1 LFFSIKIKSWIR
13 LQSLITSIFLIT
25 ILGSSKKLDLDEEID
40 LESDMNM
47 VDMDD
52 LDDDELSLDE
62 GLSGSQ
68 VLQSTSKRVR
78 MIFSVMAS
86 PNRIDILRILNSK
99 GPLTYSELKSLA
111 GFKSKKESGKFAYHL
126 RKLLRQSLVALNK
139 SERRYTITNLG
150 KLVLSLARQIE
161 ERSIIESG
169 KMYVR
174 TSHSSIEEFNSQKII
189 QSLVREGSLPLE
201 LAQKITE
208 EVENRIYKYQ
218 TAYLTGSLI
227 RELVNSVLLEHGHEE
242 YRHKLARVGLP
253 IFEVQEMVSNAEN
266 IENGVE
272 GLLFKTGRIVFAE
285 HLLTSTLPKDIADA
299 HLSGDLHI
307 TNPGLWSI
315 LPDTIFINVKAL
327 IEDGID
333 LKGKYLNVC
342 RIPPV
347 KTLNNLSSA
356 LSMIIALVSKEASQE
371 VVLDDLIPSLS
382 KYSKDLLELER
393 KLVDSFTTS
402 STTMGYDNMSTVIS
416 FRIPLGIDQK
426 IVKTVLSAYKT
437 YTKLTPIPK
446 IGLVIDYDKGK
457 ITDVSQIISEII
469 TLGGKVMFTKH
480 NTSQKG
486 VTHPKNSTSTLL
498 HLGSLS
504 INLPRLA
511 FESNKDETYFRA
523 RLALLMKPALDSM
536 AKRNKNISNLIRLG
550 VNPILAA
557 GTLYMQRS
565 TVSLVINLVGLQN
578 AVYGI
583 LGFKNNNEGQQIL
596 HKVIETAVDIATKKS
611 KDLGINIIVSMTE
624 SDGSERFIALDAEKY
639 GKNSIQQITDTETY
653 SQGIVLDIDKISSLT
668 GKSAEIT
675 ECNKISKTLNGGL
688 LLQIAIPKGTK
699 VDEIK
704 KVIEKGVSITSSFKP
719 VMQVPICGNC
729 GFKDEKLGDKCP
741 TCKSTYII

>member
-1 LFFSIKIKSWIR
+1 M
-13 LQSLITSIFLIT
+13 
-25 ILGSSKKLDLDEEID
+25 GSSKKLDLEEEID
-40 LESDMNM
+40 LESDMDM
-47 VDMDD
+47 GDMDD

-356 LSMIIALVSKEASQE
+356 LSMIIALISKEASQE

-382 KYSKDLLELER
+382 KYSKDLPELER

-402 STTMGYDNMSTVIS
+402 STTMGYDKMSTVIS

-457 ITDVSQIISEII
+457 ITDVSQTVSEII

-557 GTLYMQRS
+557 DTLYMQRS

-639 GKNSIQQITDTETY
+639 GKNSVQQITDTETY
-653 SQGIVLDIDKISSLT
+653 SEGIVLDIDKISSLT

-704 KVIEKGVSITSSFKP
+704 KVIEKGASITSSFKP

>member
-1 LFFSIKIKSWIR
+1 
-13 LQSLITSIFLIT
+13 
-25 ILGSSKKLDLDEEID
+25 
-40 LESDMNM
+40 
-47 VDMDD
+47 
-52 LDDDELSLDE
+52 
-62 GLSGSQ
+62 
-68 VLQSTSKRVR
+68 
-78 MIFSVMAS
+78 
-86 PNRIDILRILNSK
+86 
-99 GPLTYSELKSLA
+99 
-111 GFKSKKESGKFAYHL
+111 
-126 RKLLRQSLVALNK
+126 
-139 SERRYTITNLG
+139 
-150 KLVLSLARQIE
+150 
-161 ERSIIESG
+161 
-169 KMYVR
+169 
-174 TSHSSIEEFNSQKII
+174 
-189 QSLVREGSLPLE
+189 
-201 LAQKITE
+201 
-208 EVENRIYKYQ
+208 
-218 TAYLTGSLI
+218 
-227 RELVNSVLLEHGHEE
+227 
-242 YRHKLARVGLP
+242 
-253 IFEVQEMVSNAEN
+253 
-266 IENGVE
+266 
-272 GLLFKTGRIVFAE
+272 
-285 HLLTSTLPKDIADA
+285 
-299 HLSGDLHI
+299 
-307 TNPGLWSI
+307 
-315 LPDTIFINVKAL
+315 
-327 IEDGID
+327 
-333 LKGKYLNVC
+333 
-342 RIPPV
+342 
-347 KTLNNLSSA
+347 
-356 LSMIIALVSKEASQE
+356 
-371 VVLDDLIPSLS
+371 
-382 KYSKDLLELER
+382 
-393 KLVDSFTTS
+393 
-402 STTMGYDNMSTVIS
+402 MGYDNMSTVIS

-457 ITDVSQIISEII
+457 ITDVSQTLSEII

-486 VTHPKNSTSTLL
+486 VTHPKNSTSTSL

-557 GTLYMQRS
+557 DTLYMQRS

-578 AVYGI
+578 AIYGI

-596 HKVIETAVDIATKKS
+596 YKVIETAVDIATKKS

-639 GKNSIQQITDTETY
+639 GKNSVQQITDTETY

-675 ECNKISKTLNGGL
+675 ECNKISKILNGGL

-699 VDEIK
+699 VDGIK
-704 KVIEKGVSITSSFKP
+704 KIIEKGASITSSFKP

>member
-1 LFFSIKIKSWIR
+1 LKPDDE
-13 LQSLITSIFLIT
+13 
-25 ILGSSKKLDLDEEID
+25 IL
-40 LESDMNM
+40 LESDTGIDNM
-47 VDMDD
+47 GD
-52 LDDDELSLDE
+52 LDDLEIDDNDELSLDDE
-62 GLSGSQ
+62 SSTGQ

-161 ERSIIESG
+161 ERSIIEGG

-174 TSHSSIEEFNSQKII
+174 TSHDSIEEFNPQKII

-218 TAYLTGSLI
+218 TRYLTGSLI

-253 IFEVQEMVSNAEN
+253 IFEVQEMISNAEN
-266 IENGVE
+266 IDNGVE
-272 GLLFKTGRIVFAE
+272 GLLFKTGKIVFAE
-285 HLLTSTLPKDIADA
+285 HLLTSTLPKDVADA

-307 TNPGLWSI
+307 TNLGLWSI
-315 LPDTIFINVKAL
+315 LPDTIFINVKTL

-333 LKGKYLNVC
+333 LKGKYLGVC
-342 RIPPV
+342 RIPSV

-356 LSMIIALVSKEASQE
+356 LSMIIALISKEASQE
-371 VVLDDLIPSLS
+371 VVMDDLILLLS
-382 KYSKDLLELER
+382 KYSKDLPELER
-393 KLVDSFTTS
+393 KLVDTFTAS
-402 STTMGYDNMSTVIS
+402 SITIGYSKMPTVVS
-416 FRIPLGIDQK
+416 FRIPLGAEQK

-437 YTKLTPIPK
+437 YAKLTPLPK
-446 IGLVIDYDKGK
+446 IGLVIDYEKGR
-457 ITDVSQIISEII
+457 IADVSQTLSEII
-469 TLGGKVMFTKH
+469 VLGGNVIFAKQK
-480 NTSQKG
+480 TSQKG
-486 VTHPKNSTSTLL
+486 VTYQKDTTPSVL

-523 RLALLMKPALDSM
+523 RLALLIKPALDSM
-536 AKRNKNISNLIRLG
+536 ALRKKSISNLIRLG
-550 VNPILAA
+550 VSPILSAN
-557 GTLYMQRS
+557 TQYIQHS

-583 LGFKNNNEGQQIL
+583 LGFKKNNEGQGIL
-596 HKVIETAVDIATKKS
+596 YKVIETAVDIASKKG
-611 KDLGINIIVSMTE
+611 KNLGIDIIVSMTE
-624 SDGSERFIALDAEKY
+624 SEGTERFIALDGEKY
-639 GKNSIQQITDTETY
+639 GKNSVQQITNTETY
-653 SQGIVLDIDKISSLT
+653 SQGIILDIDTLTGLT
-668 GKSAEIT
+668 GKSPEIT
-675 ECNKISKTLNGGL
+675 ECNKIGKILNGGL
-688 LLQIAIPKGTK
+688 LIQITIPKHTK
-699 VDEIK
+699 ADEIK
-704 KVIEKGVSITSSFKP
+704 KVIEKGAAITSSFKP

-729 GFKDEKLGDKCP
+729 GSKDEKLEDKCP
-741 TCKSTYII
+741 ACKSTYIL

>member
-1 LFFSIKIKSWIR
+1 
-13 LQSLITSIFLIT
+13 
-25 ILGSSKKLDLDEEID
+25 
-40 LESDMNM
+40 
-47 VDMDD
+47 
-52 LDDDELSLDE
+52 
-62 GLSGSQ
+62 
-68 VLQSTSKRVR
+68 
-78 MIFSVMAS
+78 
-86 PNRIDILRILNSK
+86 LNSK

-174 TSHSSIEEFNSQKII
+174 TSHDSIEEFNSQKII
-189 QSLVREGSLPLE
+189 QSLVREGTLPLE

-253 IFEVQEMVSNAEN
+253 TFEVQEMITNSEN
-266 IENGVE
+266 VDNGVE
-272 GLLFKTGRIVFAE
+272 GLLFKTGQIVFAE
-285 HLLTSTLPKDIADA
+285 HLLTSILPKDIADA

-307 TNPGLWSI
+307 TNLGLWSV
-315 LPDTIFINVKAL
+315 LPDSIFINVKTL

-333 LKGKYLNVC
+333 LKGKSLGVC
-342 RIPPV
+342 RIPSV

-356 LSMIIALVSKEASQE
+356 LSMIIALIAKESSQE
-371 VVLDDLIPSLS
+371 VVMDDLIPLLS
-382 KYSKDLLELER
+382 KYSKDLPELER

-402 STTMGYDNMSTVIS
+402 FTSIGYSKISTVVS
-416 FRIPLGIDQK
+416 FRLPLGTDQK

-437 YTKLTPIPK
+437 YAKLTPIPK
-446 IGLVIDYDKGK
+446 IGLVIDYEKGR
-457 ITDVSQIISEII
+457 ITDVSEILSEII
-469 TLGGKVMFTKH
+469 TLGGKVMFAKH

-486 VTHPKNSTSTLL
+486 TICPKNTTSTVL

-536 AKRNKNISNLIRLG
+536 ALRNKSISNLITLG

-557 GTLYMQRS
+557 STQYMQHS
-565 TVSLVINLVGLQN
+565 GISLVINLVGLQN
-578 AVYGI
+578 AIYGI
-583 LGFKNNNEGQQIL
+583 LGFKNNKDGQEIL
-596 HKVIETAVDIATKKS
+596 YKVIETAVDIASKKS
-611 KDLGINIIVSMTE
+611 KEIGINIIVTITE
-624 SDGSERFIALDAEKY
+624 SDGSERFTILDSEKY
-639 GKNSIQQITDTETY
+639 GKNSVQQITDNETY
-653 SQGIVLDIDKISSLT
+653 SQGIVLDVDTLSNLT
-668 GKSAEIT
+668 AKSAEIM
-675 ECNKISKTLNGGL
+675 ECNKIDKILSGGL
-688 LLQIAIPKGTK
+688 FIQIPIQKGTK
-699 VDEIK
+699 TDKIK
-704 KVIEKGVSITSSFKP
+704 KIIEKGASIVSSFKP
-719 VMQVPICGNC
+719 IMQISTCGNC
-729 GFKDEKLGDKCP
+729 GFKDEELGDKCP
-741 TCKSTYII
+741 ACKSTYII